1 MHDRVTVWM
10 RNFNKGLVM
19 QIKGRCDGRWHR
31 LWHWGIIVVASV
43 LGIATSAAA
52 VRLIA
57 HNISVYRFFADV

>member
-1 MHDRVTVWM
+1 
-10 RNFNKGLVM
+10 M